1 MSYDPCEED
10 PASTL
15 LRPHLQ
21 VRKSTLSRRS
31 NASILGSFGIKYD
44 EGVEGCK
51 ECVGGT
57 LGTEQSSRIGARQ
70 PRATCATAVQS
81 FHYCGSTSM
90 TA

>member
-31 NASILGSFGIKYD
+31 NASLLGSFGIKYD

-57 LGTEQSSRIGARQ
+57 LGTEQSSRIGAHVSHG
-70 PRATCATAVQS
+70 PRVPQLYS
-81 FHYCGSTSM
+81 LST
-90 TA
+90 TVVVRP